1 MHKIILHF
9 SILLGLLCPV
19 FASAQSQAL
28 PAGWSMV
35 GNDTGAA
42 INADAVFGNASAP
55 TAISPSVTTV
65 WTWNNAQ
72 SQWNF
77 FSPSMSTQQLST
89 YAASKGYGVL
99 SSIAKGEG
107 FWVNAKN
114 QFMYSPMAVATVN
127 ISALQGSNS
136 SVYAKSTASGSG
148 CSALGIQTTSSSTG
162 YVSVSVTT
170 VGSRATVNFW
180 DSSSYFVFTLD
191 YQSGNNTTGYNLT
204 GTFSETI
211 SKYSG
216 TASASSFRQTSW
228 GSYVGFITAAMNNCT
243 IAASLT

>member
-1 MHKIILHF
+1 
-9 SILLGLLCPV
+9 
-19 FASAQSQAL
+19 
-28 PAGWSMV
+28 
-35 GNDTGAA
+35 
-42 INADAVFGNASAP
+42 
-55 TAISPSVTTV
+55 
-65 WTWNNAQ
+65 
-72 SQWNF
+72 
-77 FSPSMSTQQLST
+77 
-89 YAASKGYGVL
+89 VL